1 MSTTHV
7 DRRRDV
13 ESAPPDVVGRR
24 RATLTA
30 GLLGLVA
37 AVVVLAVL
45 SLAVGSH
52 TTPISAVWTA
62 LTSHPADPSR
72 DEIIVRS
79 LRLPRTGLAICVGMA
94 LGMAGALM
102 QALTRNPLADPGI
115 LGVNNGAALAVVLGI
130 SVFGIQTLQ
139 GYLWLALI
147 GAFVTSVGVY
157 VLGAV
162 GRSGASPVR
171 LALAGTAVGAVLN
184 GLISALVL
192 LNREAF
198 DGFRAWV
205 VGSMAG
211 KTMSTLLLIL
221 PFIVTGLLVSFLLG
235 GALNALAMGEDT
247 ARALGAKIARTRA
260 VGVIGV
266 TLLCGAATAAVGPI
280 GFVGLVVPHIAR
292 SITGP
297 DHKWLL
303 PYAVF
308 LGAILV
314 LAADVA
320 GRMVGRP
327 SELEVGVV
335 TALIGAPVFIYL
347 VRRRRLAQL

>member
-1 MSTTHV
+1 MSTAQST
-7 DRRRDV
+7 RRQANDV
-13 ESAPPDVVGRR
+13 APPDLVARR
-24 RATLTA
+24 RAKLTG
-30 GLLGLVA
+30 GLLALA
-37 AVVVLAVL
+37 IAVVVLTVV
-45 SLAVGSH
+45 SLAVGSNS
-52 TTPISAVWTA
+52 TPISAVWSA
-62 LTSHPADPSR
+62 LTKVQGDLST

-130 SVFGIQTLQ
+130 SVFGIHTVQ
-139 GYLWLALI
+139 GYVWLALV
-147 GAFVTSVGVY
+147 GAFLASVGVY
-157 VLGAV
+157 ALGAV
-162 GRSGASPVR
+162 GRAGASPVR

-184 GLISALVL
+184 GVISAVVL
-192 LNREAF
+192 LDRDTF
-198 DGFRAWV
+198 DGFRSWV
-205 VGSMAG
+205 VGSLADKG
-211 KTMSTLLLIL
+211 MSTLMLIL
-221 PFIVTGLLVSFLLG
+221 PFIATGLFLGLVLS
-235 GALNALAMGEDT
+235 GALNALAMGDDT
-247 ARALGAKIARTRA
+247 ARALGAKVARTRA
-260 VGVIGV
+260 VGVIAV

-308 LGAILV
+308 LGAVLI

-320 GRMVGRP
+320 GRIVVRP